1 MIISS
6 WQILIPVSIF
16 FMLFISNLLQ
26 LLKKPIKLEAFYD
39 VAGLSV
45 LNPPMF
51 YQVSTIKYLICLQ
64 HEMGVEHQVYK
75 ISQPK
80 ASYICKVIPKI

>member
-1 MIISS
+1 
-6 WQILIPVSIF
+6 
-16 FMLFISNLLQ
+16 MLFISNLLQ

-64 HEMGVEHQVYK
+64 HEMDQVSTINYLICLQHEMGAQSTK
-75 ISQPK
+75 CIRFHNPK
-80 ASYICKVIPKI
+80 HLIYVK

>member
-26 LLKKPIKLEAFYD
+26 MLKKPIKLEAFYD

-45 LNPPMF
+45 LNQPMF

-64 HEMGVEHQVYK
+64 HEMGVRSTKCIRFHN
-75 ISQPK
+75 PK
-80 ASYICKVIPKI
+80 HLIYVK